1 VVIVA
6 YAVMVAT
13 PCAASGRPPEGVRS
27 DATLQSML
35 GSAYGH
41 PRGSVRGDNRSDWIQ
56 VLDQPPVTVLTDE
69 ELAIRAQTNPAFFS
83 DLYERNAA
91 AVYRFVMG
99 RIGDRQAAEDVTGE
113 VFLKALRG
121 IGGFRPGHPFRAWLF
136 QIAVNASIDHL
147 RSRRAATDID
157 GLTGQI
163 GRQLGVDEQ
172 VILRDEVA
180 RVALALADLA
190 PDQRTAVTLRL
201 AADLSN
207 HDIATTM
214 RRSEGA
220 VKVLIHRGL
229 STLRARLQ
237 SLDRVGGQKGRA

>member
-1 VVIVA
+1 VVLVA
-6 YAVMVAT
+6 HAVMVTT
-13 PCAASGRPPEGVRS
+13 PCTASGRPPEGVRS

-35 GSAYGH
+35 GSAYGN
-41 PRGSVRGDNRSDWIQ
+41 RGGSVRGDNRSDWIR
-56 VLDQPPVTVLTDE
+56 VLDRPLVTALTDE

-83 DLYERNAA
+83 DLYERYAA
-91 AVYRFVMG
+91 RVYRFVMG
-99 RIGDRQAAEDVTGE
+99 HIGDRQAAEDVTGE

-147 RSRRAATDID
+147 RSRRAAIDID

-163 GRQLGVDEQ
+163 GRQVGLDEQ

-180 RVALALADLA
+180 RVARALADF
-190 PDQRTAVTLRL
+190 
-201 AADLSN
+201 
-207 HDIATTM
+207 ATTM
-214 RRSEGA
+214 GRSEGA

-237 SLDRVGGQKGRA
+237 SLDRAGGQEGRA